1 LEEVEMVG
9 TRVEEV
15 DDMLRIEEGDGEGVL
30 VRGGVWIGEYVGE
43 VEEYEGVRERNGVNG
58 RGFDVLKNWLQVRV
72 GRFG

>member
-1 LEEVEMVG
+1 
-9 TRVEEV
+9 
-15 DDMLRIEEGDGEGVL
+15 
-30 VRGGVWIGEYVGE
+30 